1 MSGSPRW
8 SCCCCQKS
16 AARAPAYQSTPP
28 GHREAC
34 SRAVYTVCRPRLRAC
49 TVRRR
54 HRAVY
59 AAPPTRRYS
68 TPSPSPASRPHRAAD
83 ALVHYAVA
91 APSPLEISSIDL
103 ADSGY
108 EADGE
113 VSVGYDSH
121 GDGEHQDLVDGDGNE
136 EIMLFVHPKVGPG
149 YVGAKEHVAPWRR
162 AWAPVASSLQPVWFS
177 SRTATLRRMQG
188 TKASMRATT
197 RCLATVDVL
206 ATMASATSCSDGSA
220 APRSSSLIQLW
231 VSRSKKCSSV
241 SSR

>member
-1 MSGSPRW
+1 MP
-8 SCCCCQKS
+8 
-16 AARAPAYQSTPP
+16 PPSTRM
-28 GHREAC
+28 H
-34 SRAVYTVCRPRLRAC
+34 
-49 TVRRR
+49 
-54 HRAVY
+54 
-59 AAPPTRRYS
+59 S
-68 TPSPSPASRPHRAAD
+68 TPSPPSRLRRAAD
-83 ALVHYAVA
+83 AQVQYAVTVA
-91 APSPLEISSIDL
+91 SESSTPRRRRAGTLCRRRAVAVGDLVDL